1 VDGLGDT
8 AERILQF
15 IQTNPG
21 CYLRKIKEVM
31 NISMGT
37 AQYHLEKLEK
47 SGKIVSA
54 RHGLYKHYYPAGIFK
69 ENEKEI
75 LKVLGQE
82 TAREILMFIIE
93 EQAPTQT
100 EIANRTGIS
109 PASVNWY
116 VRHLIEIMLIIEIKD
131 GRYMRYQL
139 RDRTASTRYIT
150 MLMRNYYPNIW
161 DRWSDRLAEI
171 FLSLSRGN
179 KE

>member
-15 IQTNPG
+15 IQHNPG
-21 CYLRKIKEVM
+21 CHLRKIKEAI

-37 AQYHLEKLEK
+37 VQYHLEKLEK
-47 SGKIVSA
+47 NGKVVST
-54 RHGLYKHYYPAGIFK
+54 RHGLYKYYFPAGIFK

-82 TAREILMFIIE
+82 TPRDILMFIIE

-100 EIANRTGIS
+100 EIANRVGIS

-116 VRHLIEIMLIIEIKD
+116 IRRLIDIMLIVEIKD
-131 GRYMRYQL
+131 GRYKRYQL
-139 RDRTASTRYIT
+139 RNRIASSRYIT

-161 DRWSDRLAEI
+161 ERWSDRLAEI
-171 FLSLSRGN
+171 FLSLSRGSN
-179 KE
+179 E